1 MRPTLRQLQYIVAV
15 ADTGRFRDAA
25 LQLGVSQ
32 PSLSEQISDA
42 EAQLGV
48 TLIERARTG
57 AVLTPAGVEVV
68 RRARIVLTQVE
79 DLKTVARQV
88 TGDLAGRYRLGTLPT
103 IGPYLLPSAVR
114 ELHQLYPDLRLGVRE
129 ERTIDLDEKLNDGRL
144 DMVISTAEDHLNSES
159 MQLFDEQ
166 LYVCTAS
173 DDPIGGGNGALKI
186 SALKGREVLSLG
198 YGHRLS
204 TVVQKLAEAAGAH
217 VSTEYEGTSLD
228 AIRQM
233 AGMGAGIAIV
243 PSLYAVMEAS
253 KDPHQ
258 IVRPID
264 HPLARRR
271 ISLVWRAG
279 SPLEQNIQKLGLV
292 FRDVAADLLDQ
303 GTKTRKGKT

>member
-68 RRARIVLTQVE
+68 RRARIVLTQAE

-88 TGDLAGRYRLGTLPT
+88 AGDLAGRYRLGTLPT

-114 ELHQLYPDLRLGVRE
+114 ELHRLYPDLRLGVRE

-144 DMVISTAEDHLNSES
+144 DMIISTAEDHLHAES

-166 LYVCTAS
+166 LYACTAA
-173 DDPIGGGNGALKI
+173 DDPIADGTGPLKI
-186 SALKGREVLSLG
+186 SALNGREILSLG

-233 AGMGAGIAIV
+233 AGMRAGI
-243 PSLYAVMEAS
+243 
-253 KDPHQ
+253 
-258 IVRPID
+258 
-264 HPLARRR
+264 
-271 ISLVWRAG
+271 
-279 SPLEQNIQKLGLV
+279 
-292 FRDVAADLLDQ
+292 
-303 GTKTRKGKT
+303 

>member
-15 ADTGRFRDAA
+15 AEAGRFRDAA

-57 AVLTPAGVEVV
+57 AVLTPAGAEVV

-88 TGDLAGRYRLGTLPT
+88 AGDLAGRYRLGTLPT

-114 ELHQLYPDLRLGVRE
+114 ELHRLYPDLRLGVRE

-144 DMVISTAEDHLNSES
+144 DMIISTAEDHLHARS

-166 LYVCTAS
+166 LYACTAS
-173 DDPIGGGNGALKI
+173 DDPIAEETGPLEI
-186 SALKGREVLSLG
+186 SALKGREILSLG

-204 TVVQKLAEAAGAH
+204 MVVQQLAETAGAH

-243 PSLYAVMEAS
+243 PSLYALMEAS

-258 IVRPID
+258 IIRPID
-264 HPLARRR
+264 HPLARRE

-279 SPLEQNIQKLGLV
+279 SPLEQNIQKLGLI
-292 FRDVAADLLDQ
+292 FRDVAADLLQ
-303 GTKTRKGKT
+303 P